1 MRWDWWIWIIN
12 ALLQWGLL
20 AVVLSKNRWRQYP
33 AFAIYVAF
41 CCCKTSLLIWV
52 VQFERPLYFSV
63 NWGTRLVVLPLMI
76 AVLIEVFAKVFRPYS
91 TLPKGTVR
99 WFKSA
104 FLALVLLTAVAAVCF
119 PGPSPWALTNIV
131 MVLNRSA
138 SIIFCGAFGF
148 TALFSSYFGIPW
160 QTRTYGI
167 GVGFLLFMSVDLFT
181 ASLGAVYGFSTYL
194 ALNLVVMLGYSLA
207 LITWLIYFAKPDI
220 SFCTPTLE
228 QLRQLRKALDYTAE
242 KAESFQQTT

>member
-1 MRWDWWIWIIN
+1 MRWDWWIWIVN
-12 ALLQWGLL
+12 ALLQWTLL
-20 AVVLSKNRWRQYP
+20 VIVLGKNRWRQHP

-52 VQFERPLYFSV
+52 VQFERPLYFSI
-63 NWGTRLVVLPLMI
+63 NWGTRLIVLPLMI
-76 AVLIEVFAKVFRPYS
+76 AVLIEVFARVFRPS
-91 TLPKGTVR
+91 PPLPKGTVR
-99 WFKSA
+99 WFRIA
-104 FLALVLLTAVAAVCF
+104 LALLVLITTALAVLC
-119 PGPSPWALTNIV
+119 PGPGRGSIINFI

-181 ASLGAVYGFSTYL
+181 ASLGATYGLEILF
-194 ALNLVVMLGYSLA
+194 ALNLVAMLGYSLA
-207 LITWLIYFAKPDI
+207 LITWVIYFTKPDI
-220 SFCTPTLE
+220 SFCAPTLE

>member
-1 MRWDWWIWIIN
+1 MSRCDGIGGSGSSTRCCN
-12 ALLQWGLL
+12 G
-20 AVVLSKNRWRQYP
+20 VCWRSSWARIAGVNIP
-33 AFAIYVAF
+33 HSPS
-41 CCCKTSLLIWV
+41 TSPSAAAKRVSLIWV

-76 AVLIEVFAKVFRPYS
+76 AVLIEVFAEVFRPYS
-91 TLPKGTVR
+91 TFPKVPFAGSGSHSR
-99 WFKSA
+99 PA
-104 FLALVLLTAVAAVCF
+104 VLLTAAACRVF
-119 PGPSPWALTNIV
+119 SRPRSVGSINIV

-181 ASLGAVYGFSTYL
+181 ASLAAMYGH
-194 ALNLVVMLGYSLA
+194 A
-207 LITWLIYFAKPDI
+207 I
-220 SFCTPTLE
+220 
-228 QLRQLRKALDYTAE
+228 
-242 KAESFQQTT
+242 